1 MVVREAN
8 FPGDCRF
15 YRISV
20 IIMSVLYS
28 IIYLMSGV
36 EKMAG
41 KMAKVNL
48 NDYKPLREVIFNT
61 LREAII
67 VGELKP
73 GERLMEVQLAEKM
86 GVSRTPVR
94 EAIRKLEL
102 EGLVEMLPRKGA
114 HVADLSAKD
123 IMDVLEVRSTLDGL
137 ASMLSASRITEEE
150 LRELKNVQSQFVNYV
165 EKGSLQGSIKKDV
178 EFHDIIYRSSRNDKL
193 IQIANNLR
201 EQIQRFRVIYLKD
214 YSSTRELVKEHS
226 EILEFI
232 SARDPE
238 GARKSAQKHIENQEE
253 TIIKAISAA
262 EKEHGRGR

>member
-1 MVVREAN
+1 
-8 FPGDCRF
+8 
-15 YRISV
+15 
-20 IIMSVLYS
+20 
-28 IIYLMSGV
+28 
-36 EKMAG
+36 MAG
-41 KMAKVNL
+41 KLSKINL

-114 HVADLSAKD
+114 HVADLSVKD
-123 IMDVLEVRSTLDGL
+123 IMDVLEVRATLDGL
-137 ASMLSASRITEEE
+137 ATMLSATRITED
-150 LRELKNVQSQFVNYV
+150 ELKDLKHVQSQFINFV
-165 EKGSLQGSIKKDV
+165 EKENLQGSIKKDV
-178 EFHDIIYRSSRNDKL
+178 EFHDIIYRSSRNEKL

-214 YSSTRELVKEHS
+214 YSSTKELIKEHA
-226 EILEFI
+226 EIIEGI
-232 SARDPE
+232 SRKDPE
-238 GARKSAQKHIENQEE
+238 IAQRYAQNHIRNQEE
-253 TIIKAISAA
+253 TIIKAI
-262 EKEHGRGR
+262 KRNDVRDTLR